1 MFNLFIKDKQDLLL
15 GKDALK
21 MKNENESKE
30 QIINESVK
38 LRQRVTHLSDSE
50 SRCEKQIRQIEQG
63 VAKTVKSESDRSD
76 RKELYRQPYGS
87 LVDLN
92 RCRLLV
98 EAVGED
104 VIVDI
109 ASDFLDL
116 LDTSAAVYEVN
127 GDYALGIFTSGWCR
141 LLDGASRKLCG
152 HVSHEEALKSG
163 KWLCHES
170 CWTDASKV
178 SIETGQP
185 VDIECRGGIHLYAVP
200 IRAGGR
206 IVGSINFGYGD
217 PPKDPAKLEK
227 IAQMYGLKPEELLN
241 QANAYQTRS
250 PLIIEMAKRR
260 LAVSAKLIGAMV
272 ESRQAEEKIK
282 RAYTEL
288 DQIFNAAADG
298 MCIISKESTILRVN
312 ETLCTIFGLNRDDVV
327 GKKCFEVFHHL
338 LCNSLNCP
346 LSLIL
351 NGEED
356 VEHDVEIEHSDRRR
370 ISCILTAIP
379 FRAIDGE
386 LIGIIEDFKDITE
399 RKQAEELLRE
409 SEEKYSTLVEQAKDG
424 VVVVQ
429 DGVYKFANKAIEDMT
444 GYAMEEMVE
453 KPFLDIIADESKDFV
468 AQMYKLRL
476 SGKDVP
482 SFYEIKVKGK
492 DGTIKDL
499 ELSCRII
506 TYQGKPA
513 TMSIVRDISER
524 KKMEEEIQKIQR
536 LEAVGILAGGIA
548 HDFGNLLTVIIG
560 NLSLMETYSK
570 DERNTAEVI
579 EVFEATK
586 IASRRAKTLTQQLLT
601 FAKGGTP
608 VKKIVSIAKL
618 VKDTVSFALSGSA
631 VRCELSI
638 PDDLWL
644 AEVDEGQIGQ
654 ITNNVIINAVQAM
667 PEGGIIRICAE
678 NVTIT
683 LEDGLPLRE
692 GEYIKL
698 SIQDQGVGIPEKYL
712 QKIFDPYFS
721 TKSTGSGLG
730 LAITYSIVKKHDG
743 HITVESQAGI
753 GTTFHIYLPAS
764 QKESFLFERNAQE
777 ILHSSGKGKILCM
790 DDQQHITQMLARMLI
805 HLGYEVES
813 ASEGNEAI
821 ELYESAK
828 KAGHPFD
835 AVILDLTIP
844 GGIGGKEVVQ
854 KLREIDPEV
863 KAIVS
868 SGYSSDPILS
878 EHERYG
884 FKGAVAKPYE
894 IRELSNILN
903 KVIMGNDY

>member
-21 MKNENESKE
+21 MKNENKSKE
-30 QIINESVK
+30 QIINELAK
-38 LRQRVTHLSDSE
+38 LRQQVTHLSDSE

-63 VAKTVKSESDRSD
+63 VVKTVKSEADRYD

-104 VIVDI
+104 VLADI

-116 LDTSAAVYEVN
+116 LDTSAAVYEAN

-141 LLDGASRKLCG
+141 LLDRASRKLCG
-152 HVSHEEALKSG
+152 NVSHEEALKSG

-241 QANAYQTRS
+241 QAKAYEARS

-260 LAVSAKLIGAMV
+260 LAVSAKLIGVMV
-272 ESRQAEEKIK
+272 ESRDAEEKIK
-282 RAYTEL
+282 RTYAEL

-312 ETLCTIFGLNRDDVV
+312 EALCTIFGLNRDEVV
-327 GKKCFEVFHHL
+327 GKNCFEVFHHL
-338 LCNSLNCP
+338 CSSSHCP

-351 NGEED
+351 NGKED
-356 VEHDVEIEHSDRRR
+356 VEHDVEVEHSDGRR

-379 FRAIDGE
+379 FRAIDGKV
-386 LIGIIEDFKDITE
+386 IGIVEYFKDITE

-409 SEEKYSTLVEQAKDG
+409 SEEKYSTLIEQAKDG

-429 DGVYKFANKAIEDMT
+429 DGVFKFINKAIEDMT
-444 GYAMEEMVE
+444 GYTMEEMME

-468 AQMYKLRL
+468 AQMYKLRM

-482 SFYEIKVKGK
+482 SFYEIKVKSK

-506 TYQGKPA
+506 TYHGKPA

-524 KKMEEEIQKIQR
+524 KKMEKEIQKIQR

-560 NLSLMETYSK
+560 NLSLMETYGK
-570 DERNTAEVI
+570 DERNTAEVV

-586 IASRRAKTLTQQLLT
+586 IAARRAKTLTQQLLT

-608 VKKIVSIAKL
+608 VKKVVSIAKL
-618 VKDTVSFALSGSA
+618 VKDTVSFALSGSP
-631 VRCELSI
+631 VRCEFFI
-638 PDDLWL
+638 PDGLWR
-644 AEVDEGQIGQ
+644 AEVDEGQISQ
-654 ITNNVIINAVQAM
+654 IINNVIINAVQAM

-678 NVTIT
+678 NVTVKP
-683 LEDGLPLRE
+683 EDGLPLRE

-712 QKIFDPYFS
+712 QKVFDPYFS

-730 LAITYSIVKKHDG
+730 LAITYSIVKKHEG

-777 ILHSSGKGKILCM
+777 ILHSGKGKILCM